1 MRASSIIAAVQG
13 VTKRWAK
20 QRKAEERHAHA
31 RANRADALRRRN
43 RVTVKD
49 AAWEIMERAYMQAS
63 ADGALPAN
71 ARQIMYAGRP
81 YIMRRT
87 GRALDDQYFTQTLL
101 PDYVNENNIQDWDV
115 VYDDRG
121 HFREPHSTELIG
133 LGTLSV
139 RDYLRAIEEHDP
151 PRPLDIVLP
160 EPTFPT
166 RGPQHRFGAILYI
179 EKEGFMPLFDSVRLA
194 DRFDIAIMS
203 SKGMSVTAARL
214 LADQLCGRSGVPLLI
229 LHDFDKSGFSIRG
242 TLERDTRRYAFVN
255 AIERIDL
262 GLRIGDIAG
271 LQTEPVHHKADRA
284 AVIANLRDNG
294 ASNDEIAFLLQRRV
308 ELNAMTSPQL
318 VAFVERKLIAAGVA
332 KVIPERP
339 ILEQACRRAQMHLR
353 LTARLDSLRAEI
365 EWEVAVM
372 PLPKNLLRRVRA
384 ILAEHPELPWEAAVC
399 QIVESSAGE

>member
-1 MRASSIIAAVQG
+1 VQG

-63 ADGALPAN
+63 DDGTLPAN

-81 YIMRRT
+81 YIIRRT

-101 PDYVNENNIQDWDV
+101 PDYLNENNIQDWDV

-151 PRPLDIVLP
+151 PRRLDIVLP

-214 LADQLCGRSGVPLLI
+214 LADQLCGRFGVPLLI

-255 AIERIDL
+255 AIEGIDL

-271 LQTEPVHHKADRA
+271 LQTEPVHHKADRD

-332 KVIPERP
+332 KVVPDRM
-339 ILEQACRRAQMHLR
+339 ILEQACRRVQMHVRMTERLEDLR
-353 LTARLDSLRAEI
+353 EQV
-365 EWEVAVM
+365 EQEVEAL

-384 ILAEHPELPWEAAVC
+384 ILAEHPELPWEAAVR
-399 QIVESSAGE
+399 QIVQSRVAD